1 MIKSIRDLEEGD
13 LVDLVPLLEKHFP
26 ALDVEHDISSYEFAF
41 VEKVDDFG
49 AFVVLYT
56 DQHNLSLPHYAT
68 VEVDEEATAEVAL
81 ADTHISPDSEYRDTN
96 VGGN

>member
-1 MIKSIRDLEEGD
+1 MTTIKQVRDLEEGD

-26 ALDVEHDISSYEFAF
+26 ALDVNHDISSYEYAF
-41 VEKVDDFG
+41 VESVEDFG

-68 VEVDEEATAEVAL
+68 VEVDDDAEL
-81 ADTHISPDSEYRDTN
+81 ADANISPDSEYRDTN
-96 VGGN
+96 IGGR